1 VIYLGYS
8 KHDLLDYIK
17 DIFLG
22 LFVTLNATYEE
33 PCTENAKV
41 LENLVIYWIV
51 KCKQEMKSLMK
62 IVFSTRHTTYEEPC
76 TENAKVLEN
85 LVIYWIVKCKQEM
98 KLLMK
103 IVFSTRHTIRCV
115 VTVNIMSM

>member
-1 VIYLGYS
+1 MVVFNISAGVQAWRIIKWQTVPLHNIYMCYQYYQSDLNSYLSFVSQLCFFVSVIYLGYS

-33 PCTENAKV
+33 ACTENTKV
-41 LENLVIYWIV
+41 LENLVIYWTV
-51 KCKQEMKSLMK
+51 KCKQE
-62 IVFSTRHTTYEEPC
+62 I
-76 TENAKVLEN
+76 
-85 LVIYWIVKCKQEM
+85 

-103 IVFSTRHTIRCV
+103 IV
-115 VTVNIMSM
+115 